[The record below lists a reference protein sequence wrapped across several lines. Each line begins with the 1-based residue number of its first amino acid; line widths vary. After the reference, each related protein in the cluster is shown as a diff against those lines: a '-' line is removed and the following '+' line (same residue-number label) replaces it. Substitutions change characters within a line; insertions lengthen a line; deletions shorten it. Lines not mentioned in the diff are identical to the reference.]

1 MHFDNLQIDQMYH
14 LIGDSAYLMSNFLMA
29 PCKARGVKLTEVQ
42 KKFNTHLS
50 SKCAVIERGFGLLG
64 LRFPRVTDLP
74 FRSNDKCTK
83 CIVACCV
90 CTTGV

>member
-14 LIGDSAYLMSNFLMA
+14 LIGDSAYLMSNFLIA

-50 SKCAVIERGFGLLG
+50 SQCAVIERGFGLLG
-64 LRFPRVTDLP
+64 LRFPELLIYHFEVMINVPNT
-74 FRSNDKCTK
+74 
-83 CIVACCV
+83 
-90 CTTGV
+90 